1 MVRLNYHANNNA
13 IKPETLSG
21 KLELRTAVQSLGGAL
36 KGWRKE
42 HSGQMARKNEEKRG
56 AQLGI
61 PETQPI
67 RMRRVRSDG
76 LSSTP
81 GTHRGRRDLC
91 LRLS

>member
-42 HSGQMARKNEEKRG
+42 HSGQMASENEEKS
-56 AQLGI
+56 
-61 PETQPI
+61 
-67 RMRRVRSDG
+67 RSITGDFRNTADQDEESG
-76 LSSTP
+76 V
-81 GTHRGRRDLC
+81 
-91 LRLS
+91 